1 MTMEPTI
8 ELTNEYG
15 ATFTLCTNAE
25 TLCDGHLAHY
35 GVDDVNEVYAAG
47 VRALEAAAAAEGME
61 CGVCESERSFS
72 AWHGGRLW
80 WGSVAYRSGPVA
92 LDYCGRNHNAGTEDD
107 DLDDWTEWAW
117 VKAAEVP
124 DDLRAAA
131 ERIARAVS
139 SAMEAELARLAAVE
153 DAACAEGGAG

>member
-15 ATFTLCTNAE
+15 ATITVCTNAE

-35 GVDDVNEVYAAG
+35 GQEDANAVHAAG

-92 LDYCGRNHNAGTEDD
+92 LDYCGRNHDEDAE
-107 DLDDWTEWAW
+107 LDDPTGWLEWAW

-153 DAACAEGGAG
+153 DADAEGGAG